1 MVLLVYHYFITVIK
15 VKFPASYQ
23 FNSLTH
29 THTHA
34 PSLNHQKTS
43 YFTCFNIKTFDA
55 GKHCES
61 HPEHEVNVFVAVLS
75 APSLTTAFTL
85 LTVSQAAHQER

>member
-23 FNSLTH
+23 FNSHTRTH
-29 THTHA
+29 TPPHSITRRRVTLLA
-34 PSLNHQKTS
+34 STLKPLTQG
-43 YFTCFNIKTFDA
+43 NIVT
-55 GKHCES
+55 ES